1 MQDKSTLYG
10 RGYLSQWAESCFKYV
25 TLYSKTKEIY
35 SLLFTTVTCWKL
47 LKDIHLKMVTRL

>member
-10 RGYLSQWAESCFKYV
+10 HGYLSKRAESCFKYV

-47 LKDIHLKMVTRL
+47 LEDIQLKMVTLL

>member
-10 RGYLSQWAESCFKYV
+10 RRYLSKRTESCFKCV

-47 LKDIHLKMVTRL
+47 LEDIHLKMVTLL